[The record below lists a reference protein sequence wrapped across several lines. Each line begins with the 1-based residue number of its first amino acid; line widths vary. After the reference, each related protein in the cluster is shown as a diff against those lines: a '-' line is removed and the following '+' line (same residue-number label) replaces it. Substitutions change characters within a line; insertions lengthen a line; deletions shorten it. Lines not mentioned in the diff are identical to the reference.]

1 MEAERSFASLLLNRG
16 GNFMIDRLL
25 GKKVIGIKQ
34 STKAIKNGD
43 GVVLYVAEDA
53 DSKLIN
59 PLVQLAKDK
68 GLEVNFIE
76 TMKELGKMCGIEVG
90 SAATLML
97 E

>member
-1 MEAERSFASLLLNRG
+1 
-16 GNFMIDRLL
+16 MIDRLL

-34 STKAIKNGD
+34 STKAIKNGE

>member
-1 MEAERSFASLLLNRG
+1 
-16 GNFMIDRLL
+16 MIDRLL

-43 GVVLYVAEDA
+43 GVVLYVAADA

-68 GLEVNFIE
+68 GLEVTFIE

>member
-1 MEAERSFASLLLNRG
+1 MEAKLGFASLLLNRG

>member
-1 MEAERSFASLLLNRG
+1 
-16 GNFMIDRLL
+16 MIDRLL

>member
-1 MEAERSFASLLLNRG
+1 MEAKLSFASLLLNRG